1 MMAARRSAMPRWLLV
16 RALIAA
22 SLMLLAVGA
31 VAPLLTTERF
41 YFFSNT
47 FSLASAL
54 RQLVA
59 TDQSLLA
66 IVIGLFSFCVPIVK
80 AVVIWLAASGRASSR
95 PLLTLAER
103 FGKWSMLEV
112 FVAALLITAL
122 KLGPVAG
129 GTLHYGAYLLA
140 GSVVLSG
147 AASQLLPHEP
157 SAGPL
162 FSSPITLTAG
172 AVGGAVSAALLIGV
186 LNPDAVNLDALV
198 GTPEARCIERTL
210 ELDRFYARTSDTQTE
225 YVDRLRSIRAQGCPH
240 AFATALEDYVAALS
254 ELDELDAAG
263 EQAASWLERAGVRI
277 GLLAARD
284 DRLRDVEK
292 TWAEIERVALAHRVK
307 VPASQR

>member
-1 MMAARRSAMPRWLLV
+1 MGARRSGTPRTPLV
-16 RALIAA
+16 RALVAA
-22 SLMLLAVGA
+22 SLMLLAAGA

-59 TDQSLLA
+59 TDQLLLA
-66 IVIGLFSFCVPIVK
+66 AVIGLFSLCVPIVK
-80 AVVIWLAASGRASSR
+80 AVVIWLAASGGASSR
-95 PLLTLAER
+95 PLLALAER

-147 AASQLLPHEP
+147 AASQMLPHEP

-162 FSSPITLTAG
+162 FSSPITLTVG
-172 AVGGAVSAALLIGV
+172 AVGGAVSAALLIAV
-186 LNPDAVNLDALV
+186 LNPAAVNLDALV
-198 GTPEARCIERTL
+198 GTPEARCIERAL

-225 YVDRLRSIRAQGCPH
+225 YVDRLRSIRVQGCPQ

-254 ELDELDAAG
+254 ELDQLERAD
-263 EQAASWLERAGVRI
+263 EQTPSWLERAGLRI
-277 GLLAARD
+277 GLLATRD

-292 TWAEIERVALAHRVK
+292 AWAEIERVALAHQVK
-307 VPASQR
+307 VPTIQR

>member
-1 MMAARRSAMPRWLLV
+1 MGARRSGTPRTPLV
-16 RALIAA
+16 RALVAA
-22 SLMLLAVGA
+22 SLMLLAAGA

-59 TDQSLLA
+59 TDQLLLA
-66 IVIGLFSFCVPIVK
+66 AVIGLFSLCVPIVK
-80 AVVIWLAASGRASSR
+80 AVVIWLAASGGASSR
-95 PLLTLAER
+95 PLLALAER

-147 AASQLLPHEP
+147 AASQMLPHEP

-162 FSSPITLTAG
+162 FSSPITLTVG
-172 AVGGAVSAALLIGV
+172 AVGGAVSAALLIAV
-186 LNPDAVNLDALV
+186 LNPAAVNLDALV
-198 GTPEARCIERTL
+198 GTPEARCIERAL

-225 YVDRLRSIRAQGCPH
+225 YVDRLRLIRVQGCPQ

-254 ELDELDAAG
+254 ELDQLERAD
-263 EQAASWLERAGVRI
+263 EQTPSWLERAGLRI
-277 GLLAARD
+277 GLLATRD

-292 TWAEIERVALAHRVK
+292 AWAEIERVALAHQVK
-307 VPASQR
+307 VPTIQR